1 MKKLICIVLLI
12 LIASIIH
19 GCFFD
24 IDQPQIRVNMKQDVM
39 SDNGI
44 SAAVSGDRIY
54 YVSNEEKTSGIYSMK
69 MDGTDVQLEVSNPS
83 VLYIQIFE
91 DEIVYS
97 GIYEADQSSTPTDGS
112 GGYFHK
118 IYSNNIKDDNE
129 IAENISFVNNL
140 DI

>member
-54 YVSNEEKTSGIYSMK
+54 YVSNEEKTYPPCNAAYVGR
-69 MDGTDVQLEVSNPS
+69 GVRACVHPGC
-83 VLYIQIFE
+83 V
-91 DEIVYS
+91 
-97 GIYEADQSSTPTDGS
+97 
-112 GGYFHK
+112 
-118 IYSNNIKDDNE
+118 
-129 IAENISFVNNL
+129 
-140 DI
+140 